1 MANSNLGD
9 AKKAKNDEFYTQYH
23 DIEKEMNAYL
33 DYDADVFRNKTILL
47 PCDDPEW
54 SNFTRYFAQNFEK
67 LGLKK
72 LISTSYAPNSKP
84 KTLNQQPT
92 LFEMESPQFDGEK
105 TASNGKI
112 FTIEN
117 DNTGDNKIDV
127 EDLQWKYLEGD
138 GDFSSPEIT
147 ALRDE
152 SDIVV
157 TNPPFSLFR
166 EFLSWITEGDKQFV
180 IIGNMNA
187 ITYKD
192 VFPLIK
198 DNIVWLGQ
206 SISSGDR
213 EFRVP
218 ASYPLE
224 SSGWR
229 VDEEGQ
235 KYIRVKGVRWF
246 TNLDHGRRHQP
257 LALMTEV
264 ENVKFSK
271 HKTVKGVGYQKY
283 DNYEAIEVP
292 FTSAIPSDYAGVMG
306 VPISFLDKYSPEQ
319 FEILGMCENGDLYD
333 LKTKVYSSAQ
343 CKQAYQDKFGK
354 PGTYDMNASGVVRKE
369 GLLEKVYQRILISHK
384 QGKQINS
391 GPNNG

>member
-33 DYDADVFRNKTILL
+33 DYNADVFRNKTILL

-54 SNFTRYFAQNFEK
+54 SNFTKYFAQNFEK

-138 GDFSSPEIT
+138 GDFSSDEIT

-152 SDIVV
+152 ADVIV

-166 EFLSWITEGDKQFV
+166 SFLSWITEADKEFV

-187 ITYKD
+187 ITYKE

-333 LKTKVYSSAQ
+333 LQTKVYSSAQ

>member
-33 DYDADVFRNKTILL
+33 DYNADVFRNKTILL

-54 SNFTRYFAQNFEK
+54 SNFTKYFAQNFEK

-127 EDLQWKYLEGD
+127 EDLQWDYLEGD
-138 GDFSSPEIT
+138 GDFSSDEIT

-152 SDIVV
+152 ADVIV

-166 EFLSWITEGDKQFV
+166 SFLRWITEADKQFV
-180 IIGNMNA
+180 VIGNMNA

-292 FTSAIPSDYAGVMG
+292 FTSAIPSDYEGVMG

-319 FEILGMCENGDLYD
+319 FEILGASDNGAVPAEMKLAHHKKHNEPYI
-333 LKTKVYSSAQ
+333 
-343 CKQAYQDKFGK
+343 
-354 PGTYDMNASGVVRKE
+354 NGVKRYK
-369 GLLEKVYQRILISHK
+369 RIFIHHK
-384 QGKQINS
+384 GEAK
-391 GPNNG
+391 